1 MKPIYQSTNLPIYQS
16 TNPQTCQIGQPTA
29 ILIYQCTNLPI
40 PSPSNFSPATAAP
53 WPARSPWWRTAGRRR
68 ARCSPRSTRTP
79 AAATS
84 IGITGAPGTGKSTL
98 VNALAKAY
106 RDQGR
111 TVGIIAVDPT
121 SPFSGGALLGDRV
134 RMRDLAGD
142 PGVFIRSMATRG
154 SLGGLARATADV
166 IAVLDAAGFDRI
178 LVETVGVGQAEVD
191 IAGAAHTTIVVE
203 APGLGDEVQ
212 AIKAGVLEI
221 ADLFAVNK
229 ADREGADH
237 TVMALQMM
245 QGLAPARTGHH
256 PPGAAGRGGHGAARS
271 AAQHA
276 EAGGQPDGAWLP
288 PIIKTVAVRGEGV
301 AQLRDWIEMHAAH
314 LVATGQR
321 EKRDFARATATLSH
335 ILRDELMAALLAR
348 LPAGYLEEVAAA
360 VARRTVDPYTAVAQM
375 LAAFLN
381 QSVDGMSESS
391 STAGS

>member
-1 MKPIYQSTNLPIYQS
+1 MEIIASLLSGN
-16 TNPQTCQIGQPTA
+16 
-29 ILIYQCTNLPI
+29 
-40 PSPSNFSPATAAP
+40 
-53 WPARSPWWRTAGRRR
+53 RR
-68 ARCSPRSTRTP
+68 ALARTISLVEDGGSDAHALLTALYP
-79 AAATS
+79 HTGRGHV
-84 IGITGAPGTGKSTL
+84 IGVTGVPGTGKSTL

-106 RDQGR
+106 RDQDR

-154 SLGGLARATADV
+154 SLGGLARATADA

-237 TVMALQMM
+237 TFMALQMM
-245 QGLAPARTGHH
+245 QGLAPAWAGHH
-256 PPGAAGRGGHGAARS
+256 PPAPRSRGITPQCDRRRS
-271 AAQHA
+271 M
-276 EAGGQPDGAWLP
+276 PRL
-288 PIIKTVAVRGEGV
+288 
-301 AQLRDWIEMHAAH
+301 AH
-314 LVATGQR
+314 
-321 EKRDFARATATLSH
+321 SP
-335 ILRDELMAALLAR
+335 MA
-348 LPAGYLEEVAAA
+348 PGYRQSP
-360 VARRTVDPYTAVAQM
+360 RR
-375 LAAFLN
+375 
-381 QSVDGMSESS
+381 
-391 STAGS
+391 

>member
-1 MKPIYQSTNLPIYQS
+1 MYQSTDSLA
-16 TNPQTCQIGQPTA
+16 PQ
-29 ILIYQCTNLPI
+29 LL
-40 PSPSNFSPATAAP
+40 
-53 WPARSPWWRTAGRRR
+53 AGNRR
-68 ARCSPRSTRTP
+68 ALARTISLVEDGGP
-79 AAATS
+79 EARALLAALYPHTGRGQVV
-84 IGITGAPGTGKSTL
+84 GITGAPGTGKSTL
-98 VNALAKAY
+98 VNALTKTY

-245 QGLAPARTGHH
+245 QGLAPARAGH
-256 PPGAAGRGGHGAARS
+256 HGAARS

-301 AQLRDWIEMHAAH
+301 ASLRDWIEIHAAH
-314 LVATGQR
+314 LVTTGQR
-321 EKRDFARATATLSH
+321 EERDFSRAAATLSH

-348 LPAGYLEEVAAA
+348 LPAGHLEEVAAA
-360 VARRTVDPYTAVAQM
+360 VARHLADPYTAAEQM
-375 LAAFLN
+375 LAAFLEQATGGWSEPSRLSDRSDSLKPQN
-381 QSVDGMSESS
+381 VDV
-391 STAGS
+391 